1 MLLTYETTHSCS
13 STREN
18 TMNRIRNTI
27 IASLALAGTFGIGS
41 TASAAPEYPAD
52 QTLTVRLVDAESVHP
67 IAGAKVSIYNYVTGE
82 SIVVKSDK
90 KGWVKVD
97 SLYGDEFAVHV
108 RNTQWHCGGQVFTDH
123 FDRFEHANLFVNQRD
138 GNSFSA
144 GHLGVAAMSLRSAS
158 GTC

>member
-1 MLLTYETTHSCS
+1 MKT
-13 STREN
+13 
-18 TMNRIRNTI
+18 IRNTI
-27 IASLALAGTFGIGS
+27 VAALAFAGAFSAGAV
-41 TASAAPEYPAD
+41 ASAAPAYPSD
-52 QTLTVRLVDAESVHP
+52 QTLTVQLVDAESVHP

-82 SIVVKSDK
+82 TILIKSDK

-108 RNTQWHCGGQVFTDH
+108 RSTDWHCGGQLMTDH

-138 GNSFSA
+138 GNSFAA

>member
-1 MLLTYETTHSCS
+1 MKI
-13 STREN
+13 
-18 TMNRIRNTI
+18 IRNTI
-27 IASLALAGTFGIGS
+27 VAALAFAGAFTFG
-41 TASAAPEYPAD
+41 TVASAAPEYPAD
-52 QTLTVRLVDAESVHP
+52 QTLTVQLVDAESVHP

-82 SIVVKSDK
+82 TIL
-90 KGWVKVD
+90 VKVD

-108 RNTQWHCGGQVFTDH
+108 RNTQWHCGGQVMTDH

-144 GHLGVAAMSLRSAS
+144 GHLGVAAMSLHSAS

>member
-1 MLLTYETTHSCS
+1 MKT
-13 STREN
+13 
-18 TMNRIRNTI
+18 IRNTI
-27 IASLALAGTFGIGS
+27 VAALAFAGAFSFGAV
-41 TASAAPEYPAD
+41 ASAAPEYPAD
-52 QTLTVRLVDAESVHP
+52 QTLTVQLVDAESVHP

-82 SIVVKSDK
+82 TILVKSDN

-108 RNTQWHCGGQVFTDH
+108 RNTQWHCGGQVMTDH

-144 GHLGVAAMSLRSAS
+144 GHLGAAAMSLRSAS

>member
-1 MLLTYETTHSCS
+1 MKT
-13 STREN
+13 
-18 TMNRIRNTI
+18 IRNTI
-27 IASLALAGTFGIGS
+27 VAALAFAGAFSFGTV
-41 TASAAPEYPAD
+41 ASAATEYTAD
-52 QTLTVRLVDAESVHP
+52 HKLTVQLVDSESVHP

-82 SIVVKSDK
+82 TILVKSDK

-108 RNTQWHCGGQVFTDH
+108 RNTQWHCGGQVMTDH

-144 GHLGVAAMSLRSAS
+144 GHLGVAAMSLRSVS

>member
-1 MLLTYETTHSCS
+1 MKT
-13 STREN
+13 
-18 TMNRIRNTI
+18 IRNTI
-27 IASLALAGTFGIGS
+27 VAALAFAGAFTFG
-41 TASAAPEYPAD
+41 TVASAAPEYPAD
-52 QTLTVRLVDAESVHP
+52 QTLTVQLVDAESVHP

-82 SIVVKSDK
+82 TIL
-90 KGWVKVD
+90 VKVD

-108 RNTQWHCGGQVFTDH
+108 RNTQWHCGGQVMTDH

-144 GHLGVAAMSLRSAS
+144 GHLGVAAMSPRSAS

>member
-1 MLLTYETTHSCS
+1 
-13 STREN
+13 
-18 TMNRIRNTI
+18 
-27 IASLALAGTFGIGS
+27 
-41 TASAAPEYPAD
+41 
-52 QTLTVRLVDAESVHP
+52 VHP

-82 SIVVKSDK
+82 TILVKSDK
-90 KGWVKVD
+90 KGWVKVG

-108 RNTQWHCGGQVFTDH
+108 RNTQWHCGGQVMIDH
-123 FDRFEHANLFVNQRD
+123 FDRFERANLFVNQRD